1 MGTTD
6 LKDPMESPLQP
17 LKLTASLHLKM
28 DGWKMILCFW
38 ETLCSG
44 AKPLVSGRVHTWRYG
59 WWFRNPAITSW
70 RLVVYPIIYKG
81 FIHPRWLALGF
92 LPSTVQ
98 WYPLKFQVWFLSGG
112 GVEKSR
118 LFEMMV
124 FFWPEFNCDT
134 TRENINSLSFCGVAR
149 ADAVSSPHHV
159 PLVDAEM
166 TKLSHSTMISEVAW
180 DRAIV
185 DPTKFAMYDM

>member
-1 MGTTD
+1 MFRCETVSFREGTY
-6 LKDPMESPLQP
+6 LE
-17 LKLTASLHLKM
+17 
-28 DGWKMILCFW
+28 I
-38 ETLCSG
+38 
-44 AKPLVSGRVHTWRYG
+44 
-59 WWFRNPAITSW
+59 
-70 RLVVYPIIYKG
+70 RLVVQKSCDHQLEVGSLSNYLQG
-81 FIHPRWLALGF
+81 FYTSQVVGLGISSIN
-92 LPSTVQ
+92 STMIPPKVSG
-98 WYPLKFQVWFLSGG
+98 LIFVGG

-166 TKLSHSTMISEVAW
+166 TKLSHSTMISEVA
-180 DRAIV
+180 
-185 DPTKFAMYDM
+185 